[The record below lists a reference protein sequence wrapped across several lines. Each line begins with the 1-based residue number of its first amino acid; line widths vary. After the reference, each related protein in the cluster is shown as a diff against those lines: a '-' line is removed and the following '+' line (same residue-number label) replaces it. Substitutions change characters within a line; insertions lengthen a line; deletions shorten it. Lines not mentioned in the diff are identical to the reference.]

1 MSEMAGGMAMIIF
14 GLLII
19 IVLLR
24 VLVLVHRQTA
34 KMEEMKSQ
42 LKMTQQARERK
53 EKK

>member
-1 MSEMAGGMAMIIF
+1 MADTAGSMAMIVF
-14 GLLII
+14 GFLII

-24 VLVLVHRQTA
+24 VLVLVHRQTT
-34 KMEEMKSQ
+34 KMEEMKHQ